1 MSSSESTGP
10 TPLETL
16 KAGADIQVTRSDGTA
31 ETIRLSQI
39 ALGACEKLLAA
50 QGDEIALACL
60 YTGRDRSWFENLDA
74 DSQERVVI
82 EGDRINAD
90 FFGRWFRRRLER
102 QERLMP
108 GMTEKFVQRAL
119 EPEPMPAPSRSPN
132 SAPPPVRSRA

>member
-60 YTGRDRSWFENLDA
+60 YTGRDRAWFEGLEA

-102 QERLMP
+102 QERLLP
-108 GMTEKFVQRAL
+108 GAMDKFLARVMD
-119 EPEPMPAPSRSPN
+119 PELPPAPSRSPS